1 MKKYKNLY
9 KIVLYICA
17 IGLITSC
24 VKHKENQTEGDN
36 NNGNLI
42 GDFVILN
49 VNESQE
55 NFSSLSNQLSIK
67 DMIVLKESEDIMFAD
82 LDKIIENQ
90 GMYYVLDSFGA
101 KTLVSFD
108 SEGNA
113 YAKYG
118 KIGKGPGEYVRPWDF
133 DIYNS
138 QVYILDSNAKKI
150 LRFASN
156 GDFIDEKQIPFPAKG
171 FKILKDGKMMFSL
184 LPSGDCGPRLCLSDS
199 TLSDHKYLL
208 DTEKGYMGGFHTNN
222 IFRNNNN
229 GIIYYEAPQDTL
241 FCFNDNGELTGG
253 IVFDFGNRQVPHD
266 AKLDYLQALENGLL
280 EDKLRL
286 NESPLFLDNG
296 IIIGTISDD
305 KSQYILLAD
314 ISENVSGLIKCDPS
328 KSVFDIIEPV
338 TVDSNGNLICYTC
351 REFIDLSKNKD
362 ALDEKLKSDLDDNE
376 YVLLIYSQKKNEI
389 ND

>member
-1 MKKYKNLY
+1 MKKVNDFILKTL
-9 KIVLYICA
+9 ICLCS
-17 IGLITSC
+17 IGSITSC
-24 VKHKENQTEGDN
+24 VKHKDNQTTDDN
-36 NNGNLI
+36 SNDNFI
-42 GDFVILN
+42 GEFVILN

-55 NFSSLSNQLSIK
+55 NFSSLRNQLSIK
-67 DMIVLKESEDIMFAD
+67 DIIVLKESEDIMFAD

-90 GMYYVLDSFGA
+90 GKYYVLDSFGA

-184 LPSGDCGPRLCLSDS
+184 LPSGDGGPRLCLSDS

-208 DTEKGYMGGFHTNN
+208 DAEKGYVGGFHTNN
-222 IFRNNNN
+222 IFRNNN
-229 GIIYYEAPQDTL
+229 GIMYYEAPQDTL
-241 FCFNDNGELTGG
+241 FCFNDNGEPTGG

-266 AKLDYLQALENGLL
+266 AKLDYLQARENGLL
-280 EDKLRL
+280 ENKLRL

-296 IIIGTISDD
+296 IILGTISDD
-305 KSQYILLAD
+305 KSHYILLAD
-314 ISENVSGLIKCDPS
+314 TDKNVSGLKKCDPS

-338 TVDSNGNLICYTC
+338 TVDSNGNLIFYTC
-351 REFIDLSKNKD
+351 REFLEKAEDYES
-362 ALDEKLKSDLDDNE
+362 LDESIKLELEDNE
-376 YVLLIYSQKKNEI
+376 YMLLLFSQKHE
-389 ND
+389 